1 MFRLVGFGF
10 FIDSLSRRYCMSL
23 VNRVLYSV
31 GFVSGFLSESSER
44 WLCVGFGGLVFQVLG
59 FYGFV

>member
-1 MFRLVGFGF
+1 MAFSDLGFGLIVIDCLGLVGFGF

-31 GFVSGFLSESSER
+31 GFVSGF
-44 WLCVGFGGLVFQVLG
+44 
-59 FYGFV
+59 